1 MKYSNTILDIM
12 ASSKYKG
19 YTVEE
24 FKSHLKMEAHK
35 DIVDFM
41 KSLNALKEEYII
53 VQDEEN
59 RFFPL
64 ARMNCFIGVLRCNPK
79 GFGFVENSEESV
91 YANRGELKKA
101 LDGDQ
106 VVAKRIQNK
115 DGSVECEILKVA
127 KESKRTLIGVI
138 KNKDKRPM
146 RFLPDTSM
154 PERKFKI
161 INPKEFPIVNDT
173 KVQVYVEKMH
183 KDVLEIRILQII
195 GHKYDPGI
203 DILSVL
209 LEHDIEPTFPNAVM
223 HEVKKVKE
231 EITQSEIEGRV
242 DLRNQ
247 MIITIDGDDS
257 KDLDDAISIEK
268 IDQGYRLGVHI
279 ADVSHYVQE
288 NTALDK
294 EAYERATSVYVV
306 DRVVPMLPHALS
318 NGICSLHP
326 KVDRLT
332 LSCIM
337 DIDTKGDIVSYKIAP
352 SVISSFEQMTYN
364 NVNLILKG
372 SKKEKQKYEHLQD
385 MIKSMHELSLI
396 IRKKRKASGNIDF
409 DTKESKILVDR
420 KGKVKDIVLRERGE
434 AERIIEDFMISANEC
449 VASHVKYLDVPSI
462 YRVHETPEAKKMR
475 EFAGIATS
483 LGFPYKGD
491 IHKVFPKQ
499 LQQMLEKAKDSP
511 SFQVL
516 STYMLRS
523 MRKARYDVN
532 CLGHF
537 GLALDEYTHFTSPI
551 RRYPDLIVHRMLRR
565 YYFSTVSDVKTIER
579 DVEWIE
585 EAAVHTS
592 KKERNAVEAE
602 RDVEDMKKC
611 EYMEKY
617 IGCKYDGVI
626 SSITK
631 FGMFVEL
638 ANTVEGLVHIT
649 NMKDD
654 YYRYDDN
661 SKALIGETSG
671 KIYKMGQPIKVKVI
685 DASRFKKQID
695 FEILSTKR
703 SK

>member
-1 MKYSNTILDIM
+1 MKYSNLILDVI
-12 ASSKYKG
+12 ASTKYKG
-19 YTVEE
+19 FNVEE
-24 FKSHLKMEAHK
+24 FKHYFSVETSK
-35 DIVDFM
+35 DFTELM
-41 KSLNALKEEYII
+41 KSLTMLEEEYVIMR
-53 VQDEEN
+53 DDKD
-59 RFFPL
+59 RYFPL
-64 ARMNCFIGVLRCNPK
+64 EKLGCFIGVLRCNPK

-101 LDGDQ
+101 LDGDE
-106 VVAKRIQNK
+106 VVAKKIHNK
-115 DGSVECEILKVA
+115 DGSVECEILAIA
-127 KESKRTLIGVI
+127 KQSKRTLIGVI

-146 RFLPDTSM
+146 RFLPDTTM
-154 PERKFKI
+154 PDRTFKI
-161 INPKEFPIVNDT
+161 LNPKEFPLVNDT

-183 KDVLEIRILQII
+183 NNVLEIRILQII

-203 DILSVL
+203 DILSIL
-209 LEHDIEPTFPNAVM
+209 LEHDIEPTFP
-223 HEVKKVKE
+223 KKVMQEIKGIEEQINPKE
-231 EITQSEIEGRV
+231 VEGRL

-257 KDLDDAISIEK
+257 KDLDDAISIER
-268 IDQGYRLGVHI
+268 IENGYRLGVHI

-288 NTALDK
+288 KTALDK

-332 LSCIM
+332 ISCIM
-337 DIDTKGDIVSYKIAP
+337 DIDQNGDIQNYKIAP

-364 NVNLILKG
+364 NVNLMLLG
-372 SKKEKQKYEHLQD
+372 SKKETQRYECLMD
-385 MIKSMHELSLI
+385 MVSLMHELSLI
-396 IRKKRKASGNIDF
+396 IRRKRKASGNIDF

-434 AERIIEDFMISANEC
+434 AERIIEDFMITANEC
-449 VASHVKYLDVPSI
+449 VASHVKYLDLPSI

-475 EFAGIATS
+475 DFVGIATS
-483 LGFPYKGD
+483 LGFTYKGD
-491 IHKVFPKQ
+491 IFNVYPKQ
-499 LQQMLEKAKDSP
+499 LQQMLEKAKESP

-537 GLALDEYTHFTSPI
+537 GLALNEYTHFTSPI
-551 RRYPDLIVHRMLRR
+551 RRYPDLIVHRMLRK
-565 YYFSTVSDVKTIER
+565 YYFSTVEDVNVIER
-579 DVEWIE
+579 DVECIE
-585 EAAVHTS
+585 EAAQHTS
-592 KKERNAVEAE
+592 KKERNAIEAE

-611 EYMEKY
+611 EYMERY

-638 ANTVEGLVHIT
+638 ENTIEGLVHIT

-654 YYRYDDN
+654 YYRYEDH
-661 SKALIGETSG
+661 SKSLIGETSG
-671 KIYKMGQPIKVKVI
+671 KIYKMGQEVRVKVM
-685 DASRFKKQID
+685 DASKFRKQID
-695 FEILSTKR
+695 FEILATKR
-703 SK
+703 GK